1 MADLPMAQIPNFS
14 LGGGQVTGDN
24 FGKGLTQGY
33 VQGTQ
38 LGQNQQAVNIQ
49 QQQANQQAQYQ
60 QALIQQAQQKQQQ
73 EQGNAIAKNALDA
86 YDAYGDAAGAES
98 FNAFKKGMNMM
109 APGSVDPNAQWDNS
123 MGDALKTAN
132 DAFSAATEG
141 KRPWP
146 EAIGVI
152 SRTISAASKQQR
164 ARMEPILTAAQDQF
178 NQTEATSRQQSSQ
191 DQDTQRAYA
200 AHAEPLIQNGSS
212 LNTINQ
218 LLDQNTATGDAAA
231 KTLIER
237 NLANGSISQDD
248 ADKLTSAGGPLEKL
262 TNYWHTIG
270 TGKQFDDTHRAA
282 MKNWTETKVK
292 EINNTLKATATAY
305 PGAAPAQVPVRK
317 TSKSKSG
324 KPIFSDDGGT
334 TWQYQ

>member
-1 MADLPMAQIPNFS
+1 MDMAQIPNF
-14 LGGGQVTGDN
+14 
-24 FGKGLTQGY
+24 
-33 VQGTQ
+33 Q
-38 LGQNQQAVNIQ
+38 LGATPNPDAFSQAYAQTSNATTNTLQAPQQTQIARQQLQ
-49 QQQANQQAQYQ
+49 QQQQLQQAQ
-60 QALIQQAQQKQQQ
+60 IQQKQQELQ
-73 EQGNAIAKNALDA
+73 REQGNAIAKNALDA
-86 YDAYGDAAGAES
+86 YDAYGDAAGKES
-98 FNAFKKGMNMM
+98 FDAFKKGMNLM
-109 APGSVDPNAQWDNS
+109 APGSVDPNAQWDDN

-152 SRTISAASKQQR
+152 SKTISAASKQQR

-178 NQTEATSRQQSSQ
+178 NQGEATSRQMSSQ
-191 DQDTQRAYA
+191 AQDTQRAYA

-237 NLANGSISQDD
+237 NLANGSISKED

-282 MKNWTETKVK
+282 MKNWTATKVQ
-292 EINNTLKATATAY
+292 EINNTLKATASAY
-305 PGAAPAQVPVRK
+305 PGATPAQVRQ

-324 KPIFSDDGGT
+324 KTIFSDDGGQ